1 MENQLVEW
9 KESWR
14 DEYIKWICGFAN
26 AQGGLLIIGRNNAGE
41 VVDVPDAKSLTEEIP
56 NKVRD
61 MLGIMVDVNLLQ
73 VSGKNYLEIVVEPYP
88 YPINYKGQYHYR
100 SGSTKQELKGNALN
114 KFVLQKTGKHW
125 DSFSLPGL
133 HVNEL
138 EPAAFDLFR
147 KKAARSRR
155 VDEETMNVSNETLL
169 NHLHLNDGELLKRAT
184 ALLFHPD
191 PEKYI
196 TGAYVKIGYFD
207 SDSELIYQDEIHGNL
222 FQQAD
227 KTLDLLFTK
236 YLKAKITYEG
246 ITRVET
252 FPFPEAALREA
263 VINAIVHKEYSSGIP
278 VQIKVFEHK
287 LIIWNDGLLPLD
299 WTLKDL
305 LTSHPSKPAN
315 PDVAN
320 AFFRAGMIESWGRGI
335 EKIIHL
341 CVADGLA
348 EPIFNIAFGG
358 LQIEFIA
365 RLEPVSNIME
375 KSEEK
380 SEEKSLAFN
389 LLDIIKHNPKVTTN
403 IMMGNTAHSRRSIEY
418 QLNILKESGII
429 TRIGSRKNGSWQ
441 IDELYTSDEKMT
453 EKIEEMTGENTN
465 VSGEMSGENSNLSGQ
480 MSVKSIKVSGQI
492 LGLLSLKPEITIPEM
507 SESLGISTRTVE
519 RNLRSLQKS
528 NKIEHIGPN
537 KGGYWKVKI
546 KQDYKDVDDV
556 LAALAEEPKLLYD
569 ALKKIIDSK
578 KK

>member
-1 MENQLVEW
+1 
-9 KESWR
+9 
-14 DEYIKWICGFAN
+14 
-26 AQGGLLIIGRNNAGE
+26 
-41 VVDVPDAKSLTEEIP
+41 
-56 NKVRD
+56 
-61 MLGIMVDVNLLQ
+61 
-73 VSGKNYLEIVVEPYP
+73 
-88 YPINYKGQYHYR
+88 
-100 SGSTKQELKGNALN
+100 
-114 KFVLQKTGKHW
+114 
-125 DSFSLPGL
+125 
-133 HVNEL
+133 
-138 EPAAFDLFR
+138 
-147 KKAARSRR
+147 
-155 VDEETMNVSNETLL
+155 MNVSNETLL

-236 YLKAKITYEG
+236 YLKAKITYES

-263 VINAIVHKEYSSGIP
+263 VINAIVHKEYSSGVP

-287 LIIWNDGLLPLD
+287 LIIWNDGQLPLE

-341 CVADGLA
+341 CVADGLS

-389 LLDIIKHNPKVTTN
+389 LLDSIKHNPKVTTN
-403 IMMGNTAHSRRSIEY
+403 MMMGSTANSKRSIEY

-429 TRIGSRKNGSWQ
+429 TRIGTRKMVVG
-441 IDELYTSDEKMT
+441 
-453 EKIEEMTGENTN
+453 
-465 VSGEMSGENSNLSGQ
+465 
-480 MSVKSIKVSGQI
+480 
-492 LGLLSLKPEITIPEM
+492 
-507 SESLGISTRTVE
+507 R
-519 RNLRSLQKS
+519 
-528 NKIEHIGPN
+528 
-537 KGGYWKVKI
+537 
-546 KQDYKDVDDV
+546 
-556 LAALAEEPKLLYD
+556 
-569 ALKKIIDSK
+569 
-578 KK
+578 

>member
-1 MENQLVEW
+1 MGTFVEHYQQS
-9 KESWR
+9 KL
-14 DEYIKWICGFAN
+14 DH
-26 AQGGLLIIGRNNAGE
+26 
-41 VVDVPDAKSLTEEIP
+41 PSLC
-56 NKVRD
+56 
-61 MLGIMVDVNLLQ
+61 
-73 VSGKNYLEIVVEPYP
+73 Y
-88 YPINYKGQYHYR
+88 
-100 SGSTKQELKGNALN
+100 
-114 KFVLQKTGKHW
+114 
-125 DSFSLPGL
+125 
-133 HVNEL
+133 
-138 EPAAFDLFR
+138 
-147 KKAARSRR
+147 
-155 VDEETMNVSNETLL
+155 
-169 NHLHLNDGELLKRAT
+169 
-184 ALLFHPD
+184 
-191 PEKYI
+191 
-196 TGAYVKIGYFD
+196 
-207 SDSELIYQDEIHGNL
+207 
-222 FQQAD
+222 
-227 KTLDLLFTK
+227 
-236 YLKAKITYEG
+236 
-246 ITRVET
+246 
-252 FPFPEAALREA
+252 
-263 VINAIVHKEYSSGIP
+263 
-278 VQIKVFEHK
+278 
-287 LIIWNDGLLPLD
+287 DGL
-299 WTLKDL
+299 
-305 LTSHPSKPAN
+305 S
-315 PDVAN
+315 
-320 AFFRAGMIESWGRGI
+320 
-335 EKIIHL
+335 
-341 CVADGLA
+341 

-365 RLEPVSNIME
+365 RLEPVSNIM
-375 KSEEK
+375 EK

-418 QLNILKESGII
+418 QFNILKESGII